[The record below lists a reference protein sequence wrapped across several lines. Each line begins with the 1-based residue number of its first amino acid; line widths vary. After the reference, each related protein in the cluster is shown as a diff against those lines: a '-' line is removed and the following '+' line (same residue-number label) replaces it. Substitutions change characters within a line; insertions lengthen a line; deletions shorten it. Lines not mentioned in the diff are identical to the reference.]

1 MKQKDY
7 FHALRERL
15 GSLPRP
21 PSRGLIEATYRYCPV
36 CSVYPILFPG
46 HRAGASLK
54 PPPMGETGEPT
65 SDSSPATEPGP
76 H

>member
-1 MKQKDY
+1 MLAH
-7 FHALRERL
+7 FSFG

-21 PSRGLIEATYRYCPV
+21 PSRGLIEGMVLGWGGGAGGP
-36 CSVYPILFPG
+36 LFPG

-54 PPPMGETGEPT
+54 A
-65 SDSSPATEPGP
+65 SDFPDEDDLAIRISSPATEPGP